1 VKSNLILLGPP
12 ASGKGTQAE
21 LLADRLKL
29 PAASTGAM
37 LRQEREAGSE
47 LGLEAEKWTREGKL
61 FPDDLALRVVK
72 HWLDADRWGK
82 FLLDG
87 FPRTLGQALA
97 FDDALDSHR
106 LKDDLLALQLDLAE
120 GAIRARVADRLT
132 CSDCGA
138 TYGAA
143 FHKLD
148 ESKPCPECG
157 GMLERRAD
165 DTSAA
170 LENRLSQYQELTLPV
185 CEFYQSSGR
194 LVKIDASQSREAIHE
209 AIMTAVLTEDGQ

>member
-1 VKSNLILLGPP
+1 
-12 ASGKGTQAE
+12 
-21 LLADRLKL
+21 
-29 PAASTGAM
+29 M
-37 LRQEREAGSE
+37 LRQERSAESE

-72 HWLDADRWGK
+72 HWLDGGRWEG

-87 FPRTLGQALA
+87 FPRTLGQAQA
-97 FDDALDSHR
+97 FDDALFAHG
-106 LKDDLLALQLDLAE
+106 LKDDLIVLHLDLVE
-120 GAIRARVADRLT
+120 SAIRARVADRLT
-132 CSDCGA
+132 CCDCGA
-138 TYGAA
+138 TFGAA

-148 ESKPCPECG
+148 ESRPCPACG

-170 LENRLSQYQELTLPV
+170 LENRLSQYRELTLPV
-185 CEFYQSSGR
+185 CEYYQASRR

-209 AIMTAVLTEDGQ
+209 AIMTSALAEDEQ